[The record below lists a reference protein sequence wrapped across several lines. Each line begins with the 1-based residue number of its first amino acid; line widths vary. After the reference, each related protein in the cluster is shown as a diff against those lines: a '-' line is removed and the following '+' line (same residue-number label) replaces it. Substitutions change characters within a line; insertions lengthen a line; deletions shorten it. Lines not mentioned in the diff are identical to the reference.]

1 MAFEKLGTNEKRAKY
16 DRETR
21 TIIINLEH
29 PRIVMEATRVGELS
43 VTDDPNF
50 LRMAYEIAFTEYAIV
65 LAVELSTAQFFFDPQ
80 DALVELR
87 QTIDDLSKAF
97 ATAWAQ

>member
-1 MAFEKLGTNEKRAKY
+1 M
-16 DRETR
+16 R

-29 PRIVMEATRVGELS
+29 PRIALELKTRTGS
-43 VTDDPNF
+43 VAVDDPHF

-65 LAVELSTAQFFFDPQ
+65 LAQELSTVQYFFDPQ

-87 QTIDDLSKAF
+87 QTIDDLSKSF
-97 ATAWAQ
+97 ASFWPQLTTGP